1 MLDTMTVSAAFVR
14 NGRMDILASNALGR
28 ALYSPMF
35 ADQRR
40 PANIARY
47 QFLDPGAQ
55 NYFPELSTL
64 SEEFRARWAAHNVR
78 IHHAGMKQF
87 NHPEV
92 GPLDLVYHSLDL
104 AADDDWILDLT
115 IYSAEPGTPLRGPA
129 QAPRSWAATHLPE
142 QAAAEQAR

>member
-1 MLDTMTVSAAFVR
+1 MTASAAFVR

-35 ADQRR
+35 AGDRR

-55 NYFPELSTL
+55 NYLPELSTL

-104 AADDDWILDLT
+104 AADVDWVLDLT
-115 IYSAEPGTPLRGPA
+115 IYSAEPGTPSEDRLKLLA
-129 QAPRSWAATHLPE
+129 SWAATHLPE